1 LAEIW
6 VEAFNRADC
15 DALAALYAENA
26 VNHQVANEPVIG
38 RDAIGAIFA
47 ERFTQ
52 ADMVCLG
59 GV

>member
-1 LAEIW
+1 
-6 VEAFNRADC
+6 
-15 DALAALYAENA
+15 
-26 VNHQVANEPVIG
+26 VANEPVIG
-38 RDAIGAIFA
+38 REAIRAMFA